1 MSDDDKRN
9 AALAQVLATLSPGE
23 AKVFR
28 ERFEGLSPEE
38 MLSVAAG
45 QLASVR
51 ARLRELELQTP
62 DDPDDAA

>member
-9 AALAQVLATLSPGE
+9 AALEQALATMSPRE

-28 ERFEGLSPEE
+28 ERFEGLSSEE
-38 MLSVAAG
+38 MLRVAAD

-51 ARLRELELQTP
+51 ARLRELELRTP